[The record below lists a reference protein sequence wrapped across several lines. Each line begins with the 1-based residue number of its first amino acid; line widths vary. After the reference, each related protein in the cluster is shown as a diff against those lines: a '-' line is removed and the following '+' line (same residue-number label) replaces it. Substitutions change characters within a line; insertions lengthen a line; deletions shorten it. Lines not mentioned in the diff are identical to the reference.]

1 MKSTFCVMEN
11 VNHQLIGDHVM
22 MAHASPSINSVPLQ
36 KSVSN
41 KELIIAAG
49 MLLTFPVAK
58 ETVLILVIQL
68 SIQVH
73 IGLVVMNVLR
83 TMFSVEI
90 VQQDTED
97 VEFRITANV
106 ILIPILMSMP
116 HFAMGS
122 VFSNIITVKDVLH
135 VMKDGM
141 HVVTTVS
148 QIATWH
154 TTKIVMVNVK
164 IPLCHVQQLF

>member
-1 MKSTFCVMEN
+1 MSTFFVMES

-22 MAHASPSINSVPLQ
+22 MAHASPSINSVLLQ

-41 KELIIAAG
+41 KGLIIVAG

-58 ETVLILVIQL
+58 QTVLNQVIQL
-68 SIQVH
+68 SIPVH
-73 IGLVVMNVLR
+73 IGLVVINVLR

-97 VEFRITANV
+97 AELRITASV
-106 ILIPILMSMP
+106 ILIPILMSTP
-116 HFAMGS
+116 HFAMGIVS
-122 VFSNIITVKDVLH
+122 SNTITVKDVLL
-135 VMKDGM
+135 VMKGGM

-154 TTKIVMVNVK
+154 STKIVMVNVK